1 MQVVLY
7 MFRADGERKSF
18 SIARDMTVMGRREDC
33 DFRIPLGDISRKHCR
48 LMKEDGALKIE
59 DLGSSN
65 GTYVNGKRIHESDL
79 QPGDTIQIGPV
90 VFVLQVDGVPEE
102 EELKPYQPEP
112 IKKKKKSKSKD
123 SSYGDE
129 ETVSME
135 EEEEPAPAAATEDGD
150 FDPMSVLEG
159 NVDSDIMPALPD
171 SAIKDD
177 VMVDMSDS
185 GSDREA

>member
-1 MQVVLY
+1 M
-7 MFRADGERKSF
+7 AGEP
-18 SIARDMTVMGRREDC
+18 D
-33 DFRIPLGDISRKHCR
+33 
-48 LMKEDGALKIE
+48 
-59 DLGSSN
+59 
-65 GTYVNGKRIHESDL
+65 
-79 QPGDTIQIGPV
+79 
-90 VFVLQVDGVPEE
+90 E

-112 IKKKKKSKSKD
+112 IKNKKSTSKD
-123 SSYGDE
+123 SSDGDE

-135 EEEEPAPAAATEDGD
+135 EDEEPAPAATTEDGD